1 MSLCILAHKADHFSN
16 LPESLLLQSS
26 TPLMSMTS
34 LGLSEG
40 KSTSQLGCLR
50 DFCFSITIISFYEWK
65 PRIVVGKSYHAM

>member
-1 MSLCILAHKADHFSN
+1 MSSGSIKIVMSLCILVHKADHFSN

-40 KSTSQLGCLR
+40 KINISAGLSMGFLL
-50 DFCFSITIISFYEWK
+50 FSN
-65 PRIVVGKSYHAM
+65 SYLLFL